1 MISGKNAHVK
11 YFACLRSKMLLTY
24 LVYHWKKSIGV
35 VLKYLQT
42 TFYVKELK
50 KNEGGHC
57 GSILYNES
65 KGLYTSLKEASPKGS
80 SYHIPFLRK
89 LNVRFVLVF
98 IQLYWLAAN
107 KQTI

>member
-50 KNEGGHC
+50 KMRVGIVG
-57 GSILYNES
+57 ILYNES